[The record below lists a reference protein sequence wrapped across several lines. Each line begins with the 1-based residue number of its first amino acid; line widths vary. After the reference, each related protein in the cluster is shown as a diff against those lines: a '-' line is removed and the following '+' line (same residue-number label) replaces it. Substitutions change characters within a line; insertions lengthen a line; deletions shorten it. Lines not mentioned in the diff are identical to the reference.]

1 VIKRNNRDLEEEEIS
16 ENEINT
22 KSINQKSNLGKRTRK
37 LEGS

>member
-1 VIKRNNRDLEEEEIS
+1 MIKRNNRDLEEEEIS

>member
-37 LEGS
+37 LEVS